1 MSLDKETVARVATLA
16 RIKVP
21 ESDLEGL
28 AGELA
33 QIMGWIEQL
42 NAVDTTGIEPMARV
56 VDMKM
61 LMRED
66 VVTVPA
72 DRSGILSNGPQA
84 TPEFFAV
91 PKVVE

>member
-21 ESDLEGL
+21 ESELAGL
-28 AGELA
+28 AGELS
-33 QIMGWIEQL
+33 QILGWIDQL
-42 NAVDTTGIEPMARV
+42 NAIDTAGIEPMARV
-56 VDMKM
+56 VDMK
-61 LMRED
+61 LPMRAD
-66 VVTVPA
+66 VVSVAA
-72 DRSGILSNGPQA
+72 DTAGILGNGPQA

>member
-21 ESDLEGL
+21 ESELEGL

-42 NAVDTTGIEPMARV
+42 NAVDTTGVEPMARV
-56 VDMKM
+56 VDMK
-61 LMRED
+61 LPMRED

-72 DRSGILSNGPQA
+72 DPKGVLGNGPSA
-84 TPEFFAV
+84 TAEFFAV

>member
-21 ESDLEGL
+21 DSELEGL
-28 AGELA
+28 ALELG

-42 NAVDTTGIEPMARV
+42 NAVDTSGVEPMARV
-56 VDMKM
+56 VDMK
-61 LMRED
+61 LPMRAD
-66 VVTVPA
+66 RVTVPA
-72 DRSGILSNGPQA
+72 DQRGILSNGPQA